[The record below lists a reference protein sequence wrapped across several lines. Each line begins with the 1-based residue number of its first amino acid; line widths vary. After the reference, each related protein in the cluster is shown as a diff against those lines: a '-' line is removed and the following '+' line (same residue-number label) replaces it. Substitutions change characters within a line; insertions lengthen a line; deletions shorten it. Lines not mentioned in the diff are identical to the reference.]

1 MTDSEHIDV
10 TVREDVAVI
19 TLRRE
24 EKLNALT
31 ASMRREL
38 AAILRHYG
46 TGGPVR
52 GIVLTGTGRAF
63 SAGEDLTEA
72 AAAEHGL
79 VGEVELFQDIT
90 RAALETRVP
99 VVAALNGLTVGGA
112 CELTLCFDARIG
124 CPTVEILLPEN
135 DLGLSISNA
144 SSLLLPRLVGNRAL
158 SLVLSAARITADEAL
173 ALGLLDEIVAAD
185 ELIDAAVRLVHRWTR
200 PGSATMTHL
209 ELLRPPLADV
219 EAAMARETEAARQV
233 DVAGIARSGIN
244 RFLTRTRERP
254 IPP

>member
-1 MTDSEHIDV
+1 MTAWGVESGHIEV
-10 TVREDVAVI
+10 TVRAGVAVI

-31 ASMRREL
+31 AIMRREL

-46 TGGPVR
+46 HGGAR

-72 AAAEHGL
+72 AVAEHGL

-99 VVAALNGLTVGGA
+99 VVAALNGIAVGGA
-112 CELTLCFDARIG
+112 CEITLCFDARIG
-124 CPTVEILLPEN
+124 STNAEYFLPEN
-135 DLGLSISNA
+135 NIGLSISNA
-144 SSLLLPRLVGNRAL
+144 SSLLLPRLVGNKAL
-158 SLVLSAARITADEAL
+158 GLVLGAARISADEAL
-173 ALGLLDEIVAAD
+173 ALGLLDEVVAPED
-185 ELIDAAVRLVHRWTR
+185 LLDAAIRLVHRWTQ
-200 PGSATMTHL
+200 PGSATATHL
-209 ELLRPPLADV
+209 ELLRPPMTAI

-233 DVAGIARSGIN
+233 DHAGIAQAGIE
-244 RFLTRTRERP
+244 RFLTRAR
-254 IPP
+254 